1 MLSTYPAVFMK
12 EDDGYSAIFPD
23 LNYLATC
30 GDDLNETIEMATDCL
45 AGYLYT
51 SKLDGEDINKPSDI
65 KEINI
70 SKIAKE
76 FEAKEDDCFINLVSV
91 DVEKYAKEHFCKSVK
106 KTLTIPEWLNNE
118 AIKKGINFS
127 KTLQDALKNKLGY

>member
-12 EDDGYSAIFPD
+12 EDDGYSVIFPD

-51 SKLDGEDINKPSDI
+51 SKLDGEDINKPSNI

-70 SKIAKE
+70 GKIAKE
-76 FEAKEDDCFINLVSV
+76 FDAKEDDCFINLVSV
-91 DVEKYAKEHFCKSVK
+91 DVEKYAKEHFSKCIK

>member
-12 EDDGYSAIFPD
+12 EDDGYSLIFPD

-30 GDDLNETIEMATDCL
+30 GDGLNETIEMATDCL

-51 SKLDGEDINKPSDI
+51 SKLDGKNINKPSNI

-70 SKIAKE
+70 CKIAKE
-76 FEAKEDDCFINLVSV
+76 FDAKEEDCFINLVSV
-91 DVEKYAKEHFCKSVK
+91 DVEKYAKEHFSISVK
-106 KTLTIPEWLNNE
+106 KTLI
-118 AIKKGINFS
+118 S
-127 KTLQDALKNKLGY
+127 

>member
-12 EDDGYSAIFPD
+12 EDDGYSVIFPD

-30 GDDLNETIEMATDCL
+30 GDDLNKTIEMAIDCL
-45 AGYLYT
+45 AGYLYA
-51 SKLDGEDINKPSDI
+51 SKLDGENINKPSDI

-76 FEAKEDDCFINLVSV
+76 FDAKEDDCFINLVSV
-91 DVEKYAKEHFCKSVK
+91 DVEKYAKEHFSISVK
-106 KTLTIPEWLNNE
+106 KTLIP
-118 AIKKGINFS
+118 
-127 KTLQDALKNKLGY
+127 